1 VKEHW
6 KKLESRIVYRNRLA
20 GLREDRYHFLPGDIV
35 KDYFVLEFG
44 DWVNIIPMTGDG
56 RIVMIRQFRHGTD
69 CETLEIPGGLI
80 DDHEPDPKTAALREL
95 EEETGYT
102 STDVIHLGTVEPNP
116 AIQTNRCHTY
126 LARDVQLKGDQRLDP
141 TESIEVEL
149 MDKAAVY
156 EKLRRGEITH
166 GLVVAAFAHLMLFEG
181 CRG

>member
-1 VKEHW
+1 VKKHW
-6 KKLESRIVYRNRLA
+6 KKLESRMVYRNRMA

-44 DWVNIIPMTGDG
+44 DWVNIIPLTSDG

-69 CETLEIPGGLI
+69 SETLEIPGGLI
-80 DDHEPDPKTAALREL
+80 DELEPDPKTAALREL

-102 STDVIHLGTVEPNP
+102 SADVFHLGTVEPNP

-126 LARDVQLKGDQRLDP
+126 LARDVRLMGDQRLDP

-149 MDKAAVY
+149 MAKAAVY

-181 CRG
+181 FQP

>member
-1 VKEHW
+1 MKEHW
-6 KKLESRIVYRNRLA
+6 KKLGSHIVYRDRIA
-20 GLREDRYHFLPGDIV
+20 VLREDRYHFLPNDIV
-35 KDYFVLEFG
+35 KDFFVLEFH

-56 RIVMIRQFRHGTD
+56 RIVMIHQFRHGTD
-69 CETLEIPGGLI
+69 SETLEIPGGLI

-126 LARDVQLKGDQRLDP
+126 LARDVKLKGDQRLDP
-141 TESIEVEL
+141 TESIRVEVMERG
-149 MDKAAVY
+149 VVF

-166 GLVVAAFAHLMLFEG
+166 GLVLAAFAHLMLFEG
-181 CRG
+181 SHS